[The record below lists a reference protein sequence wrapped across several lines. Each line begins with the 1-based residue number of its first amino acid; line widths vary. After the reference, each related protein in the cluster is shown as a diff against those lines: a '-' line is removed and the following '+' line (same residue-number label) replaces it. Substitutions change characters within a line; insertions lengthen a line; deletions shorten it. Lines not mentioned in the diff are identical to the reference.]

1 MTGLFQP
8 GPVLAAMLRHKTG
21 PLLVAL
27 QVALS
32 LAILCNAMLMISER
46 LSMAARPSG
55 IADEQDVFY
64 VHVSNQK
71 IDGHEAQLAMQKQEE
86 QIMLAVPGVEGV
98 ARTNSVPMSQSGWY
112 NSLSQTG
119 EPESATVTAAA
130 FMSPGSLISVW
141 KLKLTEG
148 RDFLPEEVMEA
159 DSKAMNSLP
168 GVGVVTRALAK
179 RLYPN
184 DSSYV
189 GKYFYNG
196 RGSGADRIRIVGV
209 VDHIQSPNANAGP
222 DDGLGFILPIRATQ
236 DPYSGYTVRARAGQ
250 ADRVMRDVT
259 AALRKASVTP
269 LKVDMRSVPQIRADR
284 YRNDYGMSW
293 MLIAVCGL
301 LFLVTATGIIGMCS
315 LWVSQRTRQI
325 GIRRALGAR
334 RIDIL
339 AYFLTENFMIT
350 TAGIAA
356 GILLALG
363 LNQVLIR
370 TFEMAALPPQYLLLT
385 PLVFWL
391 LGLLSAAAPSWR
403 AACVA
408 PATATR
414 TV

>member
-1 MTGLFQP
+1 
-8 GPVLAAMLRHKTG
+8 
-21 PLLVAL
+21 VAL

-71 IDGHEAQLAMQKQEE
+71 VDGHEAQLAMQKQEE
-86 QIMLAVPGVEGV
+86 QTMLAVPGVEGV

-168 GVGVVTRALAK
+168 GVGVITRALAK

-189 GKYFYNG
+189 GKYF
-196 RGSGADRIRIVGV
+196 
-209 VDHIQSPNANAGP
+209 
-222 DDGLGFILPIRATQ
+222 
-236 DPYSGYTVRARAGQ
+236 
-250 ADRVMRDVT
+250 
-259 AALRKASVTP
+259 
-269 LKVDMRSVPQIRADR
+269 
-284 YRNDYGMSW
+284 
-293 MLIAVCGL
+293 
-301 LFLVTATGIIGMCS
+301 
-315 LWVSQRTRQI
+315 
-325 GIRRALGAR
+325 
-334 RIDIL
+334 
-339 AYFLTENFMIT
+339 
-350 TAGIAA
+350 
-356 GILLALG
+356 
-363 LNQVLIR
+363 
-370 TFEMAALPPQYLLLT
+370 
-385 PLVFWL
+385 
-391 LGLLSAAAPSWR
+391 
-403 AACVA
+403 
-408 PATATR
+408 
-414 TV
+414 